1 MRTGDDGT
9 AAVLRIRP
17 SPAALPAVL
26 VLTLCVIPLG
36 TAAGWL
42 FGLFAVPALALAW
55 VLRAGVDVDPTG
67 ITVRA
72 LLGRRRIDWSAVAGL
87 RAGDRGDLW
96 LVLDGGRRL
105 RLPTARARHLP
116 LIAAASGGRLAD
128 PLPAPTGRPATGQ
141 PATGQPEPGHPE
153 PRRQAAPT
161 GQPATRPPATGQP
174 EPGQPAASGGQPAEP
189 GQPAAQ

>member
-1 MRTGDDGT
+1 MGQVGDDE

-36 TAAGWL
+36 TAKPWL
-42 FGLFAVPALALAW
+42 FGLFVVPLLALAW
-55 VLRAGVDVDPTG
+55 VLRAGVDVAPAG
-67 ITVRA
+67 IAVRA
-72 LLGRRRIDWSAVAGL
+72 VLGRRQLAWSDVVGL

-116 LIAAASGGRLAD
+116 LIAAASGGRLPN
-128 PLPAPTGRPATGQ
+128 PLPASPPAS
-141 PATGQPEPGHPE
+141 PAAEPPASPEAELPASP
-153 PRRQAAPT
+153 AAP
-161 GQPATRPPATGQP
+161 PPAN
-174 EPGQPAASGGQPAEP
+174 
-189 GQPAAQ
+189 PAAQ